1 MPRRDSSRKKSVIL
15 GITGASGAVV
25 ARRFL
30 QMLEADVRVGK
41 VHLVASKS
49 AVRVAKHELGI
60 EANDPKELPERY
72 NGKRTR
78 KTVCLAED
86 DIGASIA
93 SGSYPIDW
101 MLVAPCSMGTLGRIS
116 NGLSS
121 SLIERAADVTLKE
134 RRPLVLALR
143 DTPLNRIH
151 LENMLRAHQAGATV
165 FPIIPSFYDG
175 SGTLDEMVTQY
186 CRRVLAHLGLPQTGQ
201 YQWKGEPGKGGRGK
215 GKRGKGEPPRSRKR

>member
-1 MPRRDSSRKKSVIL
+1 MPRGDSSKKKNVIL

-41 VHLVASKS
+41 IHLVASQS
-49 AVRVAKHELGI
+49 ALRVAQHELGI
-60 EANDPKELPERY
+60 KTKASDPKKLAELY
-72 NGKRTR
+72 NGNRTR
-78 KTVCLAED
+78 KTLCLPED

-101 MLVAPCSMGTLGRIS
+101 MLVAPCSMGTLGRIA

-143 DTPLNRIH
+143 DTPLNRVH
-151 LENMLRAHQAGATV
+151 LENMLRAHEAGATV
-165 FPIIPSFYDG
+165 FPIVPSFYDG
-175 SGTLDEMVTQY
+175 PETLDGMVTQY
-186 CRRVLAHLGLPQTGQ
+186 CRRVLAHLGLAQTGQ
-201 YQWKGEPGKGGRGK
+201 YQWKGEP
-215 GKRGKGEPPRSRKR
+215 PRSRRR

>member
-1 MPRRDSSRKKSVIL
+1 MPRGDSSQKKNVIL

-30 QMLEADVRVGK
+30 QLLEADVRVGK
-41 VHLVASKS
+41 VHLVASQS

-60 EANDPKELPERY
+60 DASDPKKLAELY

-78 KTVCLAED
+78 KTVCLPED

-101 MLVAPCSMGTLGRIS
+101 MLVAPCSMGTLGRIA

-143 DTPLNRIH
+143 DTPLNRVH
-151 LENMLRAHQAGATV
+151 LENMLRAHEAGATV
-165 FPIIPSFYDG
+165 FPIVPSFYDG
-175 SGTLDEMVTQY
+175 PETLDGMVTQY

-201 YQWKGEPGKGGRGK
+201 YQWKGEP
-215 GKRGKGEPPRSRKR
+215 PRSRRR

>member
-1 MPRRDSSRKKSVIL
+1 MPRGDSSQKKNGIL
-15 GITGASGAVV
+15 AVTGASGAVV

-41 VHLVASKS
+41 IHLVASQS
-49 AVRVAKHELGI
+49 AVRVAQHELAFEVPG
-60 EANDPKELPERY
+60 PKNLADRY
-72 NGKRTR
+72 AGRRTH
-78 KTVCLAED
+78 KTVCLPED
-86 DIGASIA
+86 DIGASIS

-101 MLVAPCSMGTLGRIS
+101 MLIAPCSMGTLGRIAG
-116 NGLSS
+116 GLSS

-165 FPIIPSFYDG
+165 FPMIPSFYDG
-175 SGTLDEMVTQY
+175 PETLDGVVTQY

-201 YQWKGEPGKGGRGK
+201 YQWKGERA
-215 GKRGKGEPPRSRKR
+215 RNRKK